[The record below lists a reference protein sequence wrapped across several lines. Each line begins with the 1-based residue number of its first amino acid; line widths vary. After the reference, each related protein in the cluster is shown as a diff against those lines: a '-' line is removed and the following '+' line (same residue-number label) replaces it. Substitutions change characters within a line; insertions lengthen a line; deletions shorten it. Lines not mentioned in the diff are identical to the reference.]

1 MITPAEPRNSSLEN
15 NFSGGRDR
23 RSDARLTPAE
33 FSTPAS
39 IRIPNRS
46 GVSLVDLSC
55 GGALLDV
62 PFQIRPDARLT
73 LEFRAA
79 SERMMLP
86 FRMLRCYVAS
96 LEGGLRYQAA
106 GAFER
111 RLDWKPLLVDTAAQS
126 TTSRLIAT
134 LEAFLRHGSPAG
146 RVIDF
151 DQLLLWI
158 MDAARRGE
166 RADRIAVEIRRHLG
180 WLVPSITIE
189 PSTKAS
195 LTDPAKAARY
205 FGLDFHCQRVLT
217 PPDRRLL
224 RAAAQLLSIVNG
236 NVVVRPTETRD
247 FAIARERLIALP

>member
-1 MITPAEPRNSSLEN
+1 M
-15 NFSGGRDR
+15 SGGCDR

-33 FSTPAS
+33 LSTPPS

-79 SERMMLP
+79 AERMMLP
-86 FRMLRCYVAS
+86 FRLLRCYVAS
-96 LEGGLRYQAA
+96 LEGGVRYQAA

-111 RLDWKPLLVDTAAQS
+111 RLDWKPLLVDSASQAMTN
-126 TTSRLIAT
+126 RLIAT

-158 MDAARRGE
+158 LEAARRGE

-189 PSTKAS
+189 PSTQAS
-195 LTDPAKAARY
+195 LPDPAKSARF
-205 FGLDFHCQRVLT
+205 FGLDFNCQRVLT
-217 PPDRRLL
+217 TPDRRLL
-224 RAAAQLLSIVNG
+224 RAAAQLLSIVNFNG
-236 NVVVRPTETRD
+236 TVMSRPPRLVDCTSP
-247 FAIARERLIALP
+247 RERLVTIP